1 MWIKSLMLCIGLT
14 LQAAAA
20 EEVRLDA
27 RLQPES
33 DIRAGQPLY
42 YEIDVL
48 TDTWLT
54 GTPDFSR
61 FQVPGTLITFEG
73 SQGRT
78 IQRNIEGKRYFGL
91 SYRYR
96 LIPLESGVTTLPG
109 LQLEVP
115 VGQSDKPVAVTLPAR
130 SFAVQPLP
138 AAEAAGISLLAT
150 DIQLS
155 QSLRPA
161 TLSIQT
167 GQPLIREIRVQAQG
181 ALALSIPRPQALAK
195 PSPAGTELPAEV
207 KALTDQRGH
216 SIGGER
222 IEQVRYL
229 PEETGTLTLPAVEL
243 AWWDIDEGKVKRTRL
258 PELVVEVT
266 AAETSLNEQ
275 LALAGQ
281 RLAHQVSRRFPGSW
295 AGLAVTLAL
304 VFWALRRYRRSALGL
319 FRVQFGR
326 LHQHWR
332 DSRFGTRHQA
342 VRELKKTPAEL
353 TSTYRLIQTR
363 YCSPSIRNAPLDPE
377 SQQNLLDGLAHY
389 YGPSPDPTKGQPK
402 MLRALR
408 RLIIPK
414 RSQE

>member
-1 MWIKSLMLCIGLT
+1 MMRIKGLLLCIGLT
-14 LQAAAA
+14 LEAAAA
-20 EEVRLDA
+20 QEVRLDA
-27 RLQPES
+27 RLQPEN

-61 FQVPGTLITFEG
+61 FQAPGTLITFEG

-96 LIPLESGVTTLPG
+96 LIPLESGVTTLPS

-115 VGQSDKPVAVTLPAR
+115 VGQSDKPLVATLSAR
-130 SFAVQPLP
+130 AFSVQPLP

-150 DIQLS
+150 DVQLS
-155 QSLRPA
+155 QSLSPD

-167 GQPLIREIRVQAQG
+167 GQPLVREIRVHAQG
-181 ALALSIPRPQALAK
+181 ALALSIPRTLAT
-195 PSPAGTELPAEV
+195 PSLAGTELPAEV
-207 KALTDQRGH
+207 RALTDQRGH

-229 PEETGTLTLPAVEL
+229 PEQAGTLTLPAVEL
-243 AWWDIDEGKVKRTRL
+243 SWWDIDEGKVKRARL
-258 PELVVEVT
+258 PELEVEVT
-266 AAETSLNEQ
+266 AAETSLSEQ

-281 RLAHQVSRRFPGSW
+281 QLIHQVSQRFPGSW
-295 AGLAVTLAL
+295 AGLAVTLGL
-304 VFWALRRYRRSALGL
+304 VFWALKYYRRSVLRL
-319 FRVQFGR
+319 FHTQRGR

-332 DSRFGTRHQA
+332 DSRFGARRQA
-342 VRELKKTPAEL
+342 VRELNKNPAEL
-353 TSTYRLIQTR
+353 TGTYRLIQTR
-363 YCSPSIRNAPLDPE
+363 YGSHSIRNAPLDPP
-377 SQQNLLDGLAHY
+377 SRQNLLDGLAHY
-389 YGPSPDPTKGQPK
+389 YGPSPDPTRGRRK
-402 MLRALR
+402 LVRTLR
-408 RLIIPK
+408 RLVMPK
-414 RSQE
+414 RG